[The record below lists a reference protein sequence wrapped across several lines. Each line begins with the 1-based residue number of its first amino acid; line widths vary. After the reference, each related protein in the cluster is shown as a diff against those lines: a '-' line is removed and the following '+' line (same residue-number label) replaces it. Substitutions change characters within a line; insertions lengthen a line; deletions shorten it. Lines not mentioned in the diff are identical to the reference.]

1 MIEIEFN
8 AYCESF
14 YFLIV
19 FSTQNGFFSA
29 IPYIAFWIF
38 INIFGVICDS
48 LIKSGKFSVKNARRL
63 MTGVG
68 MIPPAI
74 LLIITGYVDCTN
86 AVWAIVLLTLAQVRL
101 YTVP

>member
-1 MIEIEFN
+1 
-8 AYCESF
+8 
-14 YFLIV
+14 
-19 FSTQNGFFSA
+19 
-29 IPYIAFWIF
+29 
-38 INIFGVICDS
+38 
-48 LIKSGKFSVKNARRL
+48 

-101 YTVP
+101 CTLQYCMVDYSKASSSLVTRTAPTANAVWAIVLLTLAQVKPENYLHFYYLH